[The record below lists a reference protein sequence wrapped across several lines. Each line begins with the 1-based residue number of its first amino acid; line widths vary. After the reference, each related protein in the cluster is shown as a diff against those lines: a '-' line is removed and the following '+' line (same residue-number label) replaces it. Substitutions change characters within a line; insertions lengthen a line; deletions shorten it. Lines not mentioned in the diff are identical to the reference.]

1 MYYLS
6 IFMLKLWQHENDC
19 YSSCL
24 IFFRFLVGRNWSWRT
39 TEMVEFI
46 WVLVNVSKIYFD
58 FYVMRV
64 SNFVVWKLIVTVVL
78 FRNLNRIFL
87 WDSPFFFHTFDELF
101 NKLSNQIINDR
112 LIHNVCHILCFWLLK
127 SQICFFLCVRIW
139 DLDLDTWK
147 FCLVY
152 LSTTCSMK
160 CLREQYWDK
169 LAVRF
174 KLL

>member
-87 WDSPFFFHTFDELF
+87 WNSPFFHTFDELF

-127 SQICFFLCVRIW
+127 SQICFFSYFFDVLEFETLIWILGNFVWSTCLLPVRW
-139 DLDLDTWK
+139 N
-147 FCLVY
+147 
-152 LSTTCSMK
+152 
-160 CLREQYWDK
+160 
-169 LAVRF
+169 A
-174 KLL
+174 